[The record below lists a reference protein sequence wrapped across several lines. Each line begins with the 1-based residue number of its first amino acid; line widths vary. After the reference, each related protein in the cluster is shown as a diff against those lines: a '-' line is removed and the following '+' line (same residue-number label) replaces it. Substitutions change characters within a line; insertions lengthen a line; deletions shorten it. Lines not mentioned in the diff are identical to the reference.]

1 MIGPVQIELPDGG
14 SVDLF
19 LLRFSKDGS
28 LLSKQTAALAV
39 ERARSAT
46 DVYVFSHGWNNVFAD
61 AKREYT
67 NFIQGYIAQREE
79 FGIPVPDD
87 YRPVLIGI
95 IWPSTWFVKQSEEGP
110 VIAATAESEGMAEG
124 SLEALL
130 DEVGGSLP
138 AENRAAL
145 TELLDGVELL
155 DQSEALQ
162 AAGLVS
168 GLWKDRDETSMAPPD
183 LNQILMAWAALDG
196 NVEPYDDE
204 GITGVIHENAPDTD
218 ADLFVIA
225 GGGFDP
231 RTILRLASVWKIKS
245 RAGLV
250 GRHGVGPVLADLLE
264 STARLHLIGHS
275 YGARV
280 LLSAIART
288 KLSRSVHSLLL
299 LQPAVNRWCFAKQVG
314 DTGKKGGYANVP
326 ERVERPIM
334 HTFSRHDFP
343 LHEVFHLFVRG
354 DNLGEFNAAA
364 IGDTY
369 TYGALGGYGPEGV
382 AFATRPALAAGER
395 YELEGGIVA
404 VDGGGVVDGENAI
417 GGHGDVNNPITWW
430 MLHTLTKR

>member
-1 MIGPVQIELPDGG
+1 MIGPVQIALPDGG
-14 SVDLF
+14 SADLF

-28 LLSKQTAALAV
+28 LLSKQTAAMAV
-39 ERARSAT
+39 ERARTAT

-79 FGIPVPDD
+79 FGLTVPDD

-110 VIAATAESEGMAEG
+110 AIAATAESEGMAEG
-124 SLEALL
+124 SVEALL
-130 DEVGGSLP
+130 DEVGDSLP
-138 AENRAAL
+138 AENRATL
-145 TELLDGVELL
+145 IELLDGVELL
-155 DQSEALQ
+155 DEDDARQ

-196 NVEPYDDE
+196 NVEPYEDD
-204 GITGVIHENAPDTD
+204 GIAGVIDEDAPD
-218 ADLFVIA
+218 AEAERFVIA

-264 STARLHLIGHS
+264 SSARLHLIGHS

-299 LQPAVNRWCFAKQVG
+299 LQPAVNRWCFAKKVG
-314 DTGKKGGYANVP
+314 ETEKKGGYANVP

-334 HTFSRHDFP
+334 LTFSEHDFP

-364 IGDTY
+364 IGDTD
-369 TYGALGGYGPEGV
+369 TYGALGGYGPLGI
-382 AFATRPALAAGER
+382 AFTEPKALAPGEP
-395 YELEGGIVA
+395 YELTGEIMA
-404 VDGGGVVDGENAI
+404 VKGSVLIDGEKAI
-417 GGHGDVNNPITWW
+417 GGHGDVNKPITWW
-430 MLHTLTKR
+430 MLHTLTER